1 MNHNKLK
8 KILLLVLI
16 ALILNVLRS
25 YAGPDNL
32 IRNNPSG
39 DYCNWVVTPGKD
51 HVAVLVNGQA
61 YSRLKAEIDQYNS
74 DVEANFPVQLN
85 IVQGNWIN
93 PDEVRA
99 TIKDLYHR
107 KDIDGIVLVG
117 AIPMHRFYMH
127 DFANPNSLFFEDFDL
142 KFVDS
147 NDDGIADFYKGAPDL
162 KVWVA
167 NLRGVENPLD
177 QGIDVLRAF
186 LNKSHAYYS
195 GKQTIEHRLLAV
207 TGKDWPGGAAWFS
220 VFMGETVF
228 GKDNMD
234 ILGSEQVSS
243 TSVLDAFRKHTYTM
257 FYLQVHSSATEQ
269 RMEGVSVSSAEI
281 AEITT
286 GALFTVNHGCSTG
299 NWLKADA
306 KGERNTAMSWVF
318 GKSVGQA
325 VVANVRTGMV
335 YGQESLYERILAG
348 DYLGSAYLAC
358 KKAAELEMHNGY
370 PSGEIVAGVTFIGNP
385 FIYID
390 PKK

>member
-16 ALILNVLRS
+16 ALISNILRS

-61 YSRLKAEIDQYNS
+61 YSRLKAEIDQYKS

-195 GKQTIEHRLLAV
+195 GKQTIEHRVLAV
-207 TGKDWPGGAAWFS
+207 TGKDWPAGAAWFS
-220 VFMGETVF
+220 AFMGETVF
-228 GKDNMD
+228 GKDNVD

-269 RMEGVSVSSAEI
+269 RMEGGSVSSAEI

-348 DYLGSAYLAC
+348 DYLGSANLAC

>member
-1 MNHNKLK
+1 MKSNKQK
-8 KILLLVLI
+8 RDILIVI
-16 ALILNVLRS
+16 IILILNTLQGYSKPENHSDTNPIVES
-25 YAGPDNL
+25 Y
-32 IRNNPSG
+32 
-39 DYCNWVVTPGKD
+39 NWSIKPGKD
-51 HVAVLVNGQA
+51 QVVALVNRKA
-61 YSRLKAEIDQYNS
+61 YSLLKDKLLQYKS
-74 DVEANFPVQLN
+74 DVEAKFPVQLN
-85 IVQGNWIN
+85 IVKGNWTN
-93 PDEVRA
+93 PEEVRN
-99 TIKDLYHR
+99 TIKDLYKR
-107 KDIDGIVLVG
+107 KTIGGVVLVG

-127 DFANPNSLFFEDFDL
+127 DFANPNSLFFEDFNL
-142 KFVDS
+142 EFVDS

-186 LNKSHAYYS
+186 FDKSHAYYS
-195 GKQTIEHRLLAV
+195 GKQTIEHRVLAV
-207 TGKDWPGGAAWFS
+207 TGKDWPGGADWFS
-220 VFMGETVF
+220 GFMGESVF
-228 GKDNMD
+228 GKNNVD

-243 TSVLDAFRKHTYTM
+243 TSVFDAFRKHTYTM

-281 AEITT
+281 AEIST
-286 GALFTVNHGCSTG
+286 GSLFTVNHGCSTG

-318 GKSVGQA
+318 GRSVGQA
-325 VVANVRTGMV
+325 VIANVRTGMV

-348 DYLGSAYLAC
+348 EYLGPAYFAC
-358 KKAAELEMHNGY
+358 KKAAELEMHNEY
-370 PSGEIVAGVTFIGNP
+370 PNGEIVAGVTFIGNP